1 MTKGYIRAI
10 MSPCAILVLLVS
22 KKDRTWR
29 MCDYRA
35 INNIMVKCRHPIP
48 RLDEM
53 LDELHKS

>member
-1 MTKGYIRAI
+1 
-10 MSPCAILVLLVS
+10 VLLVS

>member
-1 MTKGYIRAI
+1 
-10 MSPCAILVLLVS
+10 MSPCAIIMLLVL

-29 MCDYRA
+29 MSDYRT
-35 INNIMVKCRHPIP
+35 INNIMVKCRHSIP